1 MSRAAVPIYNRGYCR
16 TETGY
21 PDPSPMTQT
30 ASPDSHQLD
39 QHRRAVRRNP
49 RDSNA
54 HALLGLA
61 LLKGRQLDEGVAS
74 LHRALELNPKVRGLQ
89 PVLAAALFELGR
101 NEEAVAAYR
110 VALRFQDEADLHQGL
125 ANALLRLRRA
135 AEAEAPARRAV
146 ELAPTHSAPLLVLAG
161 VLHAL
166 GNSDESA
173 ACLRRVLAIEPD
185 HVDACADLGNILF
198 YQKRHAEAAGYLQAV
213 LAQRPDHLA
222 AVMHLAQC
230 NRAMKRHDA
239 AAEGFERAI
248 ALSGAT
254 PELLVD
260 LGNTQRAQGK
270 LALAAA
276 SLRRAVELAPDNVKV
291 LHGLVGACFNL
302 GEWAE
307 ALRVARRALE
317 VEPSAAAHSVMLF
330 VLSHCCLDPDELT
343 REHFAFGQRW
353 EPALRALRQPHANER
368 DPGRRLRVGFVSADL
383 YEHAV
388 ASFIA
393 PVFDAMKESTQVS
406 LHVYYN
412 NTIEDGMSARLR
424 ACAASWHPI
433 EHLDDAAAEALI
445 RADGID
451 ILIDLSGHS
460 ALNRLSLFMR
470 KPAPVQASWV
480 GYAGTTGMEA
490 MDYILCDQ
498 FMVPDG
504 RYDKQF
510 MEQIVRLPLGA
521 PFLPDPGAPP
531 VNDSPA
537 ARNGF
542 LTFGSFHR
550 ASKLSREVIAQWSKL
565 LHAVPDSRMLLG
577 GLQSGV
583 DDVLVDWFAHEGIPR
598 ERLLLRNRTHMH
610 GYLKQHYDV
619 DICLSPFPYS
629 GSTTVGHALWMG
641 VPTLATVGATN
652 PSHAAV
658 SFLAH
663 LGLRDFIADDEET
676 YVRLGVFLSQ
686 NVAALAAMRA
696 TMRERFVNSVLG
708 YPGVTTAGLE
718 HGMRLMWQRWCAGEA
733 PAPLRVRLSDLVPAA
748 A

>member
-1 MSRAAVPIYNRGYCR
+1 MTLTSSPA
-16 TETGY
+16 
-21 PDPSPMTQT
+21 PD
-30 ASPDSHQLD
+30 QLD
-39 QHRRAVRRNP
+39 QHRLAVRRNP

-61 LLKGRQLDEGVAS
+61 LLKARRLDEGVAS
-74 LHRALELNPKVRGLQ
+74 LRRALELNPKVRGLQ

-110 VALRFQDEADLHQGL
+110 AALRFQDDADLHQGL
-125 ANALLRLRRA
+125 ANALLRLGRPL
-135 AEAEAPARRAV
+135 EGELPARRAV
-146 ELAPTHSAPLLVLAG
+146 ELAPGQSAPLLVLAG
-161 VLHAL
+161 VLHGL
-166 GNSDESA
+166 KQSDEA
-173 ACLRRVLAIEPD
+173 VDCLRRVLAIEPD
-185 HVDACADLGNILF
+185 HVDARADLGNILF
-198 YQKRHAEAAGYLQAV
+198 HQGRHAEAAEHLRIVVAAHPGN
-213 LAQRPDHLA
+213 LAATLHLA
-222 AVMHLAQC
+222 HCDRTL
-230 NRAMKRHDA
+230 KRFDA
-239 AAEGFERAI
+239 AVEGLERALEL
-248 ALSGAT
+248 APGR
-254 PELLVD
+254 PEVLVD
-260 LGNTQRAQGK
+260 LGNTLRAQGK
-270 LALAAA
+270 LTQAA
-276 SLRRAVELAPDNVKV
+276 SVLRRALEAAPDNVKV
-291 LHGLVGACFNL
+291 LNGLVGICFNL
-302 GEWAE
+302 GEWQE

-317 VEPSAAAHSVMLF
+317 IEPSAPAHSVMLF

-343 REHFAFGQRW
+343 REHVAFGERW
-353 EPALRALRQPHANER
+353 EPPLRALRRPHANER
-368 DPGRRLRVGFVSADL
+368 DPQRRLRVGFVSADL

-393 PVFDAMKESTQVS
+393 PVFDAMRESAQVS

-412 NTIEDGMSARLR
+412 NTIEDGMTARLR
-424 ACAASWHPI
+424 ACATGWHAI
-433 EHLDDAAAEALI
+433 ADLDDAAAEELV

-451 ILIDLSGHS
+451 ILVDLSGHS

-480 GYAGTTGMEA
+480 GYAGTTGMTA
-490 MDYILCDQ
+490 MDYIVCDQ
-498 FMVPDG
+498 FMVPEG

-510 MEQIVRLPLGA
+510 TEQIVRLPLGA

-531 VNDSPA
+531 VNESPA
-537 ARNGF
+537 MRNGY

-550 ASKLSREVIAQWSKL
+550 ASKLSGEVIAQWSKL

-583 DDVLVDWFAHEGIPR
+583 DDVLIDWFAQEGIPR

-619 DICLSPFPYS
+619 DVCLSPFPYS

-663 LGLRDFIADDEET
+663 LGLRDFIADDEAT

-686 NVAALAAMRA
+686 NVPALAAMRSS
-696 TMRERFVNSVLG
+696 MRERFVNSTLG
-708 YPGVTTAGLE
+708 YPGVATAGLE
-718 HGMRLMWQRWCAGEA
+718 HGLRLMWQRWCAGEA
-733 PAPLRVRLSDLVPAA
+733 PAPLKVRLADLVPASA
-748 A
+748 